1 LTTQKAKKKRKSKVY
16 KKAILLFILI
26 FVIAVILIMLELKF
40 VLKKEKNVNN
50 NVSVSKSDLNII
62 ENVDDERVTNINE
75 GMSFET
81 FVDKEYTQNEIT
93 SWTADEMKEIRK
105 VQIDKK
111 NSTNLS
117 IKKIVGSASS
127 PEEAMR
133 LGNNYYS
140 SYDQFVN
147 SAEIALETDTYY
159 IVKVNWDY
167 ISENVTRRYNNQVLV
182 FKDFYYNEDTNVL
195 NMDNI
200 DKTKDVLDLN
210 YYVEC
215 YFNVGKS
222 LIQSFIEKNGERC
235 EYILYYFDVEYG
247 QDNVSDKIYLS
258 KQVVQI
264 NSATGVI
271 EDIRYERISSG
282 VEM

>member
-1 LTTQKAKKKRKSKVY
+1 MKAKRRNRAY
-16 KKAILLFILI
+16 KNAILLFILI
-26 FVIAVILIMLELKF
+26 FVIAVILIMIELKF
-40 VLKKEKNVNN
+40 VMKRKK
-50 NVSVSKSDLNII
+50 SVSNNANVYTNNSNITEAT
-62 ENVDDERVTNINE
+62 ENESVTNINE
-75 GMSFET
+75 GMKFET
-81 FVDKEYTQNEIT
+81 FVDKSYTQAEIT
-93 SWTADEMKEIRK
+93 SWTADKMKEIRK
-105 VQIDKK
+105 AQIDKK

-117 IKKIVGSASS
+117 IKKVIGSASS

-147 SAEIALETDTYY
+147 SADIVLETDTYY
-159 IVKVNWDY
+159 IVKVSWDY
-167 ISENVTRRYNNQVLV
+167 ISEKVTRRYNNQVLV
-182 FKDFYYNEDTNVL
+182 FKDFYYNQDTSVL

-222 LIQSFIEKNGERC
+222 LIQSFIEKDGEKC

-247 QDNVSDKIYLS
+247 QDNVSDKIYLA

-271 EDIRYERISSG
+271 EDVRSERISSG
-282 VEM
+282 VEV